1 MAHVQR
7 GSRLVVLVLALGF
20 GVALIALVP
29 GTPAFGLDLPPQNG
43 EYVSAAAAER
53 ELIGRW
59 RVVAG
64 YDTEQPE
71 FSKLVPP
78 TETPW
83 LEFRPDYNG
92 TDATGPVEGERFTWE
107 IAEAERELWIS
118 MHYPDYEDTVTL
130 KLVFHNGRMIVI
142 RPDFDRS
149 SGNPTI
155 NAVVYERLAGAQ

>member
-1 MAHVQR
+1 MVQVR
-7 GSRLVVLVLALGF
+7 RSSRLVVLGLALGF
-20 GVALIALVP
+20 AFGLMALLPAP
-29 GTPAFGLDLPPQNG
+29 SAFGLDLPPQNG
-43 EYVSAAAAER
+43 EYVSAEAAER

-92 TDATGPVEGERFTWE
+92 TDATGPVEGEEFNWE
-107 IAEAERELWIS
+107 ISEADRELWLS